1 MDAVQPYPA
10 DGDAAQRPA
19 GPPAAEHKGVVVLH
33 TGVSLAVRTA
43 GGEEGAAVAGGLGQL
58 HARCILEQVQ
68 QVAAEVAQSAAAG
81 GGAAH
86 PPLQR
91 DRGIG
96 QAGAALAGLGQID
109 PSHPLAEERAQPLH
123 HGGIA
128 VDIGHHHPGVPPG
141 QQPLRLP
148 RRGGLEPQG
157 FFQKHGL
164 APLHRALGIGQV
176 ELVGS
181 AEHHCV
187 HHVQQLLQAGG
198 HPYPVKPVPDTQP
211 PAALQGAAAYGGDGT
226 APRLGQKALHVP
238 VGDGHR
244 GARADDSNPNSHT
257 SAPFFSFTPS

>member
-1 MDAVQPYPA
+1 M
-10 DGDAAQRPA
+10 
-19 GPPAAEHKGVVVLH
+19 
-33 TGVSLAVRTA
+33 
-43 GGEEGAAVAGGLGQL
+43 
-58 HARCILEQVQ
+58 
-68 QVAAEVAQSAAAG
+68 AAEVAQSTAAG

-91 DRGIG
+91 DRGVG

-109 PSHPLAEERAQPLH
+109 PPHPLAEERAQPLH

-128 VDIGHHHPGVPPG
+128 VDIGHHHPGIPPG

-198 HPYPVKPVPDTQP
+198 HPYPVKPVPDAQP

-244 GARADDSNPNSHT
+244 F
-257 SAPFFSFTPS
+257 SASLHHSTERDVCKAVSAQAEQAAQVDALGLEGGQVEHAAEQQAG